1 MKLKSKS
8 TILENIITDLD
19 EQLAAIPTFDWTGAP
34 IEDSLQLDMII
45 DGVRNIYFCEGNWEK
60 KHYPIDRTIATLL
73 VENELYERKQQP
85 TEEDKYGNGNN
96 IA

>member
-45 DGVRNIYFCEGNWEK
+45 DGVRNIYFCEGKWEK

-85 TEEDKYGNGNN
+85 TEEDKHGNRNN
-96 IA
+96 